1 MSKSLK
7 NFITINVR
15 KMRFSVGSGY
25 GVDATSLGNTGKV
38 YGETIAISV
47 PDTVVERQNR
57 LL

>member
-1 MSKSLK
+1 
-7 NFITINVR
+7 
-15 KMRFSVGSGY
+15 MRFFVGSGY

-47 PDTVVERQNR
+47 PDTVVERQDR